1 MHNNNNKMPYFL
13 VKKELIKINWNKAC
27 LLIISAYVKNQ
38 TLFLHFGK
46 LWCP

>member
-13 VKKELIKINWNKAC
+13 GKKLIKINLNKTC
-27 LLIISAYVKNQ
+27 LLIMLAYVKNQ